1 MLTRI
6 DTPAVQ
12 TTAPPPGLASALE
25 HLRYEVLPLS
35 GTEETVA
42 QYLPEG
48 ATVTVTASPRQGM
61 SATTGL
67 ATRLAGRGW
76 HVVPHLSARL
86 IADET
91 ELKTIVGD
99 LSAAGVSEVFVI
111 GGDPD
116 TPAGDFT
123 SSLELLQAMHRIGHD
138 FRVGIAGYPE
148 SHPKISAD
156 VTVQAMWDKR
166 VYADYIVSQMCF
178 DSRPVLE
185 WVRRVRRRGVG
196 LPIYV
201 GVAGPAN
208 TAKLIKTS
216 TRIGVGQSLR
226 VLGHH
231 GPKMLRMLRP
241 WTWKPDK
248 MISDIAPA
256 FADPSYGVAGIHIN
270 TFNAIRPAEQWRQ
283 QAVRHLT

>member
-6 DTPAVQ
+6 DTPSVR
-12 TTAPPPGLASALE
+12 TAAPPGLAAVLE
-25 HLRYEVLPLS
+25 HPRYEVLPLS
-35 GTEETVA
+35 GIEETVT
-42 QYLPEG
+42 QYLPED

-61 SATTGL
+61 SATANV
-67 ATRLAGRGW
+67 ATRLARRGW

-86 IADET
+86 IADEA
-91 ELKTIVGD
+91 ELKSLVSD
-99 LSAAGVSEVFVI
+99 LTAAGVREVFVI

-116 TPAGDFT
+116 TPAGDFAG
-123 SSLELLQAMHRIGHD
+123 SLELLQTMHQIGHD
-138 FRVGIAGYPE
+138 FEVGIAGYPE

-156 VTVQAMWDKR
+156 VAVQAMWDKR

-178 DSRPVLE
+178 ESRPVLE
-185 WVRRVRRRGVG
+185 WVRRVRQRGVL

-201 GVAGPAN
+201 GLAGPVN

-241 WTWKPDK
+241 GTWSPDK
-248 MISDIAPA
+248 MLSDIAPA
-256 FADPSYGVAGIHIN
+256 FADPSYGLDGIHIN
-270 TFNAIRPAEQWRQ
+270 TFNAIRAAEQWRQ
-283 QAVRHLT
+283 RAVQRLT

>member
-6 DTPAVQ
+6 DTPSVR
-12 TTAPPPGLASALE
+12 TAAPPGLAAVLE
-25 HLRYEVLPLS
+25 HPRYEVLPLS
-35 GTEETVA
+35 GIEETVT
-42 QYLPEG
+42 QYLPED

-61 SATTGL
+61 SATANV
-67 ATRLAGRGW
+67 ATRLARRGW

-86 IADET
+86 IADEA
-91 ELKTIVGD
+91 ELKSLVSD
-99 LSAAGVSEVFVI
+99 LAAAGVREVFVI

-116 TPAGDFT
+116 TPAGDFAG
-123 SSLELLQAMHRIGHD
+123 SLELLRTMHQIGHD
-138 FRVGIAGYPE
+138 FEVGIAGYPE

-156 VTVQAMWDKR
+156 VAVQAMWDKR

-178 DSRPVLE
+178 ESRPVLE
-185 WVRRVRRRGVG
+185 WVRRVRQRGVL

-201 GVAGPAN
+201 GLAGPVN

-241 WTWKPDK
+241 GTWNPDK
-248 MISDIAPA
+248 MLSDIAPA
-256 FADPSYGVAGIHIN
+256 FADPSYGLDGIHIN
-270 TFNAIRPAEQWRQ
+270 TFNAIRAAEQWRQ
-283 QAVRHLT
+283 RAVQRLT